1 MANFLTGV
9 AKGFIESANQAYY
22 DKKKSEYEDTLRKRE
37 MSDWR
42 VQQNELLGFEETQ
55 RKQIAVETLATNTTE
70 RERVQAENRAFFE
83 GAGYTPDQVN
93 WFTNGNWTAKDVQEL
108 MINDAQWDE
117 DSRGFVSKNIY
128 DQRERLKSLSN
139 MARFN
144 GWGEDSP
151 WFQFLQE
158 SVIKGNTAAN
168 VLEKFRPKETT
179 GNDGQ
184 KTFVPELIPE
194 PAKAIESGGLLS
206 WEYNALNTSMSL
218 AATHGKFALSGI
230 RMIENTNPLTG
241 ETSSRLQGQDS
252 AQQELLDIILAY
264 ATKTY
269 AYKKSLGMSPNP
281 TIEINEAF
289 EEIQNQ
295 FGVPLNQYTDAYKVL
310 EQQKKEQ
317 QKLVDD
323 MLQLTPEELQVLPD
337 LEAKLEAMEQ
347 GGYAD
352 AVAQIR
358 AKLPVSVPVEQPVP
372 PLYDPAKAAEV
383 QAKITLESSGA
394 KLKPDEA
401 LALSDESFVKW
412 YQAMSMIDRASVMTN
427 YLHENPE
434 DLTKYLAIVDR
445 ITKLIQ

>member
-144 GWGEDSP
+144 GWGGDSP

-194 PAKAIESGGLLS
+194 STETKTNQLEGLDS
-206 WEYNALNTSMSL
+206 W
-218 AATHGKFALSGI
+218 
-230 RMIENTNPLTG
+230 
-241 ETSSRLQGQDS
+241 TSSL
-252 AQQELLDIILAY
+252 
-264 ATKTY
+264 
-269 AYKKSLGMSPNP
+269 
-281 TIEINEAF
+281 
-289 EEIQNQ
+289 
-295 FGVPLNQYTDAYKVL
+295 L
-310 EQQKKEQ
+310 EQQLYSFVTKGRSDLSGYTIIQTPGPNGEMISQFATANPRAQEWADAVRMAATTAFSLKQLNNIPTNIIYETNEAMRKVSASEAFGPFDEYVEGKAEQQ
-317 QKLVDD
+317 QKLVND
-323 MLQLTPEELQVLPD
+323 MLQLPPEELQALPD